1 MPWPMVS
8 LGLALILLLW
18 PAESRAAE
26 TKVDDGNSV
35 DELRKELS
43 ELRARVL
50 ELLETSSE
58 LGGNEQPDKRAM
70 LPYSGGIYGKRAAA
84 MLPYSGG
91 IYGKRAVLAAA
102 EPYFLS
108 RPSRAVPFNGGMYG

>member
-1 MPWPMVS
+1 
-8 LGLALILLLW
+8 
-18 PAESRAAE
+18 
-26 TKVDDGNSV
+26 VDDGNSV

-70 LPYSGGIYGKRAAA
+70 LPYSGGWARERK
-84 MLPYSGG
+84 
-91 IYGKRAVLAAA
+91 
-102 EPYFLS
+102 
-108 RPSRAVPFNGGMYG
+108 